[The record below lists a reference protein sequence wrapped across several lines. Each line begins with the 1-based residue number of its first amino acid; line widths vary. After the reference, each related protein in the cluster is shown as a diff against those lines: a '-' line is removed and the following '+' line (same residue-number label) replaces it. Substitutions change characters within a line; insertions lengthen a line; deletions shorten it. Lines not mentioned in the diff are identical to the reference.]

1 MQWLEEHEDT
11 WKEAI
16 RAVKAGVRKAVHQR
30 IVPHADVPQK
40 DPCARMQPRAK
51 DVMPSWAGKVADG
64 WHTLSPEGWRIVI
77 FAVGTQGDA
86 RPNVALGQG
95 LARAGHTVVIVTSRD
110 FEGLVRDAGLGFAP
124 LSDDT
129 PNFYVENKQEKRVNV
144 TQESLTA
151 ALEEAAEVQRR
162 ANEAYV
168 KQFGQWPAE
177 LEALAKKE

>member
-1 MQWLEEHEDT
+1 MAAPEAMTYISPAHEAMKPFAERPAKDEKQEHG
-11 WKEAI
+11 AMVGI
-16 RAVKAGVRKAVHQR
+16 
-30 IVPHADVPQK
+30 PADVLNTYKP
-40 DPCARMQPRAK
+40 
-51 DVMPSWAGKVADG
+51 
-64 WHTLSPEGWRIVI
+64 
-77 FAVGTQGDA
+77 
-86 RPNVALGQG
+86 
-95 LARAGHTVVIVTSRD
+95 
-110 FEGLVRDAGLGFAP
+110 P

-177 LEALAKKE
+177 LEALVKKE

>member
-1 MQWLEEHEDT
+1 MAAP
-11 WKEAI
+11 EAI
-16 RAVKAGVRKAVHQR
+16 TYISPAHEAMKPFAERPAKDEKQEHGAMVG
-30 IVPHADVPQK
+30 IPADVLNTYKP
-40 DPCARMQPRAK
+40 
-51 DVMPSWAGKVADG
+51 
-64 WHTLSPEGWRIVI
+64 
-77 FAVGTQGDA
+77 
-86 RPNVALGQG
+86 
-95 LARAGHTVVIVTSRD
+95 
-110 FEGLVRDAGLGFAP
+110 P
-124 LSDDT
+124 LTDDT

>member
-1 MQWLEEHEDT
+1 MVG
-11 WKEAI
+11 I
-16 RAVKAGVRKAVHQR
+16 
-30 IVPHADVPQK
+30 PADVLNTYKP
-40 DPCARMQPRAK
+40 
-51 DVMPSWAGKVADG
+51 
-64 WHTLSPEGWRIVI
+64 
-77 FAVGTQGDA
+77 
-86 RPNVALGQG
+86 
-95 LARAGHTVVIVTSRD
+95 
-110 FEGLVRDAGLGFAP
+110 P

-177 LEALAKKE
+177 PACREEGLSASSQEGAPALLCKPRSPALRRPRSLPAKPSPRPS

>member
-1 MQWLEEHEDT
+1 MKCT
-11 WKEAI
+11 R
-16 RAVKAGVRKAVHQR
+16 RAS
-30 IVPHADVPQK
+30 
-40 DPCARMQPRAK
+40 PCLRGR
-51 DVMPSWAGKVADG
+51 VV
-64 WHTLSPEGWRIVI
+64 LS
-77 FAVGTQGDA
+77 
-86 RPNVALGQG
+86 LC
-95 LARAGHTVVIVTSRD
+95 
-110 FEGLVRDAGLGFAP
+110 

>member
-1 MQWLEEHEDT
+1 MAAPEAMTYISPAHEAMKPFAERPAKDEKQEHG
-11 WKEAI
+11 AMVGI
-16 RAVKAGVRKAVHQR
+16 
-30 IVPHADVPQK
+30 PADVLNTYKP
-40 DPCARMQPRAK
+40 
-51 DVMPSWAGKVADG
+51 
-64 WHTLSPEGWRIVI
+64 
-77 FAVGTQGDA
+77 
-86 RPNVALGQG
+86 
-95 LARAGHTVVIVTSRD
+95 
-110 FEGLVRDAGLGFAP
+110 P

-177 LEALAKKE
+177 LEALAKKEYVSPILKKTRLRFYTSRVVPLDVVRSPCQ